1 MKLYHNL
8 MKIGFVTDSGSDI
21 DFDYA
26 DKLGVKVVP
35 LTITFSD
42 EDSIEHKEDRSFDL
56 DSYYKKYETVDGF
69 LAKTA
74 QPTPRDFFVAYEEL
88 VAKGIKE
95 IIVVTLSSGLSGTIN
110 SARLGYNSLKRKNKD
125 VKVHLVDSLHA
136 SYAEVLLIEEGLKLL
151 KKGLDGEKIAK
162 KLRDHVKRFKIYI
175 LFPSLKY
182 LRKGGRI
189 SVTKY
194 ILGTLLRKRPITVV
208 NKEGKNEV
216 AGSATDTDEGIYKI
230 LEMTSEGFTKFPK
243 QVVIIHGNNLDY
255 ASKMEKQ
262 LKEHF
267 KKCKITTRCT
277 GVTISAH
284 TGPNV
289 VALISEF

>member
-1 MKLYHNL
+1 MT
-8 MKIGFVTDSGSDI
+8 IGFVTDSGSDI
-21 DFDYA
+21 DPDYA
-26 DKLGVKVVP
+26 EKIGVKVVP
-35 LTITFSD
+35 LSITFSN
-42 EDSIEHKEDRSFDL
+42 EDSIVHKEDKSFDL
-56 DSYYKKYETVDGF
+56 NSYYEKYNTVNDF

-74 QPTPRDFFVAYEEL
+74 QPTPHEFYLAYEEL
-88 VAKGIKE
+88 VKEGIDE

-110 SARLGYNSLKRKNKD
+110 SARLGYNMLKRKNKE

-136 SYAEVLLIEEGLKLL
+136 SYAEVLLIEEGLKLQ

-162 KLRDHVKRFKIYI
+162 KLRQHVKKFKIYI

-208 NKEGKNEV
+208 NEEGKNEV
-216 AGSATDTDEGIYKI
+216 ASSATDTDEGIHKV
-230 LEMTSEGFTKFPK
+230 LELTSEGFTRFPK
-243 QVVIIHGNNLDY
+243 QVVIIHGNNLEY
-255 ASKMEKQ
+255 AERMEKQ

-267 KKCKITTRCT
+267 KKAKIITRCT

-284 TGPNV
+284 TGPDV
-289 VALISEF
+289 LALISEFK

>member
-1 MKLYHNL
+1 

-26 DKLGVKVVP
+26 DKIGVKVVP
-35 LTITFSD
+35 LSITFSD
-42 EDSIEHKEDRSFDL
+42 EDDVVHKENRSFDL
-56 DSYYKKYETVDGF
+56 ESYYNKYNTVDDF

-74 QPTPRDFFVAYEEL
+74 QPTPHDFFVAYEEL
-88 VAKGIKE
+88 IKEGINE
-95 IIVVTLSSGLSGTIN
+95 IIVVPLSSGLSGTIN
-110 SARLGYNSLKRKNKD
+110 SARLGSNMLKKKNKD
-125 VKVHLVDSLHA
+125 IKVHLIDSLNA
-136 SYAEVLLIEEGLKLL
+136 SYSEVLLIEEGIRLREQ
-151 KKGLDGEKIAK
+151 GLDGEEIAQ
-162 KLRDHVKRFKIYI
+162 KLREQVKNIKTYI

-194 ILGTLLRKRPITVV
+194 ILGTLLKKRPITVV
-208 NKEGKNEV
+208 NAEGKNEV
-216 AGSATDTDEGIYKI
+216 ASSATETDEGIHKI
-230 LEMTSEGFTKFPK
+230 LELTSEGFTRFPK
-243 QVVIIHGNNLDY
+243 QVVIIHGNNLNY
-255 ASKMEKQ
+255 AGRMEKQ
-262 LKEHF
+262 LKELF
-267 KKCKITTRCT
+267 KDVKITTRCT

>member
-1 MKLYHNL
+1 
-8 MKIGFVTDSGSDI
+8 MKIGYVTDSGSDI
-21 DFDYA
+21 DAIYA
-26 DKLGVKVVP
+26 DKIGVKVVP

-42 EDSIEHKEDRSFDL
+42 EDGVVYKEDRDFDL
-56 DSYYKKYETVDGF
+56 DSYYNKYSSVDDF

-74 QPTPRDFFVAYEEL
+74 QPTPHDFFVAYEEL
-88 VAKGIKE
+88 VKEGVEE

-110 SARLGYNSLKRKNKD
+110 SARLGYNMLKRKKVE

-136 SYAEVLLIEEGLKLL
+136 SYAEVLLIEEGLRLQKQ
-151 KKGLDGEKIAK
+151 GLEGEEIAK
-162 KLRDHVKRFKIYI
+162 RLREHVSKFKIYI

-216 AGSATDTDEGIYKI
+216 AGSATNTDEGIHKI
-230 LEMTSEGFTKFPK
+230 LEMTSEGFTRFPK
-243 QVVIIHGNNLDY
+243 QVIIIHGNNEDY
-255 ASKMEKQ
+255 AQRMEKQ
-262 LKEHF
+262 LREYFDDVKIR
-267 KKCKITTRCT
+267 KKCT

-284 TGPNV
+284 TGPDV

>member
-1 MKLYHNL
+1 

-21 DFDYA
+21 ELDYA
-26 DKLGVKVVP
+26 ERIDVKVVP
-35 LTITFSD
+35 LSITFSD
-42 EDSIEHKEDRSFDL
+42 SEGVVHKEDRTFDL
-56 DSYYKKYETVDGF
+56 YSYYEKYNTVEDF

-74 QPTPRDFFVAYEEL
+74 QPTPHDFFLVYEEL
-88 VAKGIKE
+88 ANEGIKD
-95 IIVVTLSSGLSGTIN
+95 IIVTTLSSGLSGTIN
-110 SARLGYNSLKRKNKD
+110 SARLGYNMLKKKKKE
-125 VKVHLVDSLHA
+125 VTVHLVDSLHA
-136 SYAEVLLIEEGLKLL
+136 SYAEVLLIEEGMRLQKQ
-151 KKGLDGEKIAK
+151 GLDAEEIAN
-162 KLRDHVKRFKIYI
+162 KLRQHVKNFKIYI

-194 ILGTLLRKRPITVV
+194 ILGTLLKKRPITVV

-216 AGSATDTDEGIYKI
+216 AGSATETDEGIHKI
-230 LEMTSEGFTKFPK
+230 LDLTSEGFTRFPK
-243 QVVIIHGNNLDY
+243 QVVVIHGNNLDY
-255 ASKMEKQ
+255 AGRMEKQ

-267 KKCKITTRCT
+267 NDVKITIRCT

-284 TGPNV
+284 TGPDV

>member
-1 MKLYHNL
+1 

-21 DFDYA
+21 DSDYA
-26 DKLGVKVVP
+26 DKIGVKVVP

-42 EDSIEHKEDRSFDL
+42 EDGMEYKEDRNFDYS
-56 DSYYKKYETVDGF
+56 SYYKKYTEVDGF

-74 QPTPRDFFVAYEEL
+74 QPTPHDFFLAYEEL
-88 VAKGIKE
+88 VKEGIDE
-95 IIVVTLSSGLSGTIN
+95 IIVITLSSGLSGTIN
-110 SARLGYNSLKRKNKD
+110 SARLGYNILKRKND
-125 VKVHLVDSLHA
+125 QVKVHLVDSLHA
-136 SYAEVLLIEEGLKLL
+136 SYAEVLLIEEGLRLRKQ
-151 KKGLDGEKIAK
+151 GLDGDEIVK
-162 KLRDHVKRFKIYI
+162 KLREHVARFKIYI

-216 AGSATDTDEGIYKI
+216 AGSATETDEGIHKI
-230 LEMTSEGFTKFPK
+230 LEMTSEGFSRFPK
-243 QVVIIHGNNLDY
+243 QVVIIHGNNEDY

-262 LKEHF
+262 LKELY
-267 KKCKITTRCT
+267 KDVKIKTRCT

-284 TGPNV
+284 TGPDV